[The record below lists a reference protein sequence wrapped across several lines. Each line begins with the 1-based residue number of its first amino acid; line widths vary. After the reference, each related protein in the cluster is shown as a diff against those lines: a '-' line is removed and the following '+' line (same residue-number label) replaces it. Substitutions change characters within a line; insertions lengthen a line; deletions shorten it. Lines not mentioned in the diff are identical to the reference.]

1 MSASIA
7 AAGGVGGALRPRCAP
22 LPSWLRESPALAGAL
37 RLLDQV
43 PSELAMCPQ
52 GLEVVVAEEPRVGL
66 TVGFPLNASPLE
78 CYPPLSTLES
88 WVASINTTGPV
99 ARRVSALLERARAHQ
114 DGRDGRLRNVYLAFE
129 PSDGALALAGPV
141 LGFRE
146 DDAWP
151 AAERWRLLLGDDH
164 DAFQPQLEAWSA
176 AHADQ
181 PPPVYLGAAVR
192 GGARVLKSY
201 TRGAIGDQIRRLAA
215 FAGANPLPPRLV
227 EHLLS
232 ADGLTAMRPEDWRD
246 GEMRRMGLE
255 LSLRFEGG
263 TRSIRPGVEGT
274 PLTRWLDAELLDLM
288 DAGGRDLQLDDG
300 SVQTFGINHLKVS
313 VTADGGVEW
322 KMYLIH
328 FVLPSSEARARRAV
342 DALFG

>member
-88 WVASINTTGPV
+88 RVASINTTGPV

-129 PSDGALALAGPV
+129 LDDYQIEGAVRLEYPPPPCA
-141 LGFRE
+141 
-146 DDAWP
+146 DDDP
-151 AAERWRLLLGDDH
+151 ICAAER
-164 DAFQPQLEAWSA
+164 A
-176 AHADQ
+176 AEEQA
-181 PPPVYLGAAVR
+181 
-192 GGARVLKSY
+192 S
-201 TRGAIGDQIRRLAA
+201 
-215 FAGANPLPPRLV
+215 
-227 EHLLS
+227 
-232 ADGLTAMRPEDWRD
+232 
-246 GEMRRMGLE
+246 
-255 LSLRFEGG
+255 
-263 TRSIRPGVEGT
+263 GVEQPEAPET
-274 PLTRWLDAELLDLM
+274 PETPQPDVPSAE
-288 DAGGRDLQLDDG
+288 
-300 SVQTFGINHLKVS
+300 T
-313 VTADGGVEW
+313 
-322 KMYLIH
+322 
-328 FVLPSSEARARRAV
+328 PSAPAP
-342 DALFG
+342 